1 MLASLCHPC
10 VIAMYGIVVGQESP
24 GTVLEYVRGSS
35 LKSALG
41 NLGKQGKVTPR
52 LKAAVALQAA
62 RGGWRS
68 DPQ

>member
-10 VIAMYGIVVGQESP
+10 VIAMYGVVVGQESP

-35 LKSALG
+35 LKSALQ

-52 LKAAVALQAA
+52 LKTAVALQAA
-62 RGGWRS
+62 RGAV
-68 DPQ
+68 